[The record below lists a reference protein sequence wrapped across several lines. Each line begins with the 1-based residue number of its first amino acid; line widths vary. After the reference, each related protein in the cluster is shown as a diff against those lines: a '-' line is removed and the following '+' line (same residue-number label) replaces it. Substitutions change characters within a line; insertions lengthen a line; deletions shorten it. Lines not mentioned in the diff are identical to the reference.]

1 MEQNVR
7 KERPVSNI
15 NEDEFER
22 VIAKSESP
30 LVVDFY
36 ADWCGPCKVVSPIIE
51 ELSKEYAGRVSFAKV
66 DTDDNQDLAA
76 RYNVMGI
83 PTVMIFVDAHVVDRL
98 VGAAPA
104 QEYRRRIDSVL
115 MVR

>member
-1 MEQNVR
+1 MEQNAR
-7 KERPVSNI
+7 REHPVSSVNQ
-15 NEDEFER
+15 DEFER
-22 VIAKSESP
+22 VIAKSESQM
-30 LVVDFY
+30 VVDFY

-51 ELSKEYAGRVSFAKV
+51 ELSKEYAGRVSFVKV
-66 DTDDNQDLAA
+66 DTDDNQELAA
-76 RYNVMGI
+76 RYDVMGI

-115 MVR
+115 ISR